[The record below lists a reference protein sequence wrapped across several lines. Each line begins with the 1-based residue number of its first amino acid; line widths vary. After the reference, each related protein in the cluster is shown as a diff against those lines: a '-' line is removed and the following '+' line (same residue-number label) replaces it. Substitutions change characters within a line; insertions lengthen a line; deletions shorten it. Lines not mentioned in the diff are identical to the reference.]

1 MFTRSQAKNRR
12 TEHDFLSG
20 RSWRCGGFF
29 CFMGCCV
36 IVAPGT
42 RRTVSCPGCWWIPG
56 AVPLS
61 SRKNAKGGEQGTQLA
76 CGSNKCPL
84 PSNAFSRKPRGSHAP
99 EIRHPGQEMVLR
111 WGMEGARGKGR
122 DPAMG
127 SEKNGQLCRKCGKV
141 CRIRCTLGKL
151 GGILILYSGI
161 SKSARKSGGN
171 DMRKWKSCLL
181 LAVGMSAACQ
191 RRRWR
196 ARIRSDMVSCGG
208 EGV

>member
-12 TEHDFLSG
+12 TEHDFLLG

-84 PSNAFSRKPRGSHAP
+84 SSNAFSCEPRGSQAP
-99 EIRHPGQEMVLR
+99 CTKRPCPKTHRRCALAVWKIAYQRGVLT
-111 WGMEGARGKGR
+111 GARR
-122 DPAMG
+122 SYVFE
-127 SEKNGQLCRKCGKV
+127 SEGLKSR
-141 CRIRCTLGKL
+141 
-151 GGILILYSGI
+151 SI
-161 SKSARKSGGN
+161 SKISKIR
-171 DMRKWKSCLL
+171 WI
-181 LAVGMSAACQ
+181 AC
-191 RRRWR
+191 WWFK
-196 ARIRSDMVSCGG
+196 G
-208 EGV
+208 EGLRAGRKM

>member
-1 MFTRSQAKNRR
+1 MRRGRCSCFLVFTRSQAKNRR

-84 PSNAFSRKPRGSHAP
+84 FSNAFSRVAKRKPCLWNQAPASGDGPVLRGSVIGKREKEVP
-99 EIRHPGQEMVLR
+99 C
-111 WGMEGARGKGR
+111 WGDRGR
-122 DPAMG
+122 LA
-127 SEKNGQLCRKCGKV
+127 CRYKFK
-141 CRIRCTLGKL
+141 
-151 GGILILYSGI
+151 
-161 SKSARKSGGN
+161 
-171 DMRKWKSCLL
+171 
-181 LAVGMSAACQ
+181 
-191 RRRWR
+191 
-196 ARIRSDMVSCGG
+196 
-208 EGV
+208 

>member
-1 MFTRSQAKNRR
+1 MSTRSQAKNRR

-84 PSNAFSRKPRGSHAP
+84 FSNAFSREPRGSHAP

-111 WGMEGARGKGR
+111 WGMEGARGREEILRWEVRKMVNCVESVAKFVELGVLW
-122 DPAMG
+122 G
-127 SEKNGQLCRKCGKV
+127 SWV
-141 CRIRCTLGKL
+141 V
-151 GGILILYSGI
+151 Y
-161 SKSARKSGGN
+161 
-171 DMRKWKSCLL
+171 
-181 LAVGMSAACQ
+181 
-191 RRRWR
+191 
-196 ARIRSDMVSCGG
+196 
-208 EGV
+208 